1 MDKIIKALGEILAD
15 ADEDA
20 LGNLG
25 DVIASYRVTKPADV
39 NKAADLDMLLSFIEE
54 NVTYMREWRNCC
66 GSECPYVIDAA
77 VRLTR
82 GGIAAGVNVLR
93 AKVDINGRIVVS
105 RREGIWRCG
114 WWYARGRQ
122 KSHVK
127 PPRSVLP
134 LPGYVLRAA

>member
-54 NVTYMREWRNCC
+54 NVTYMRE
-66 GSECPYVIDAA
+66 
-77 VRLTR
+77 
-82 GGIAAGVNVLR
+82 
-93 AKVDINGRIVVS
+93 
-105 RREGIWRCG
+105 
-114 WWYARGRQ
+114 
-122 KSHVK
+122 
-127 PPRSVLP
+127 
-134 LPGYVLRAA
+134 